1 MKTTPYELVFGQPP
15 RESAFPGLSNRQSVM
30 EEDVQDLLEERE
42 RDEESESDES
52 DFDYHSDDAQT
63 DQRKQCKIIANERG
77 EILIE
82 NFEFYTGHNTII

>member
-1 MKTTPYELVFGQPP
+1 MKVP
-15 RESAFPGLSNRQSVM
+15 S
-30 EEDVQDLLEERE
+30 QDYQIVRVLWKKMFKICWKRE

-82 NFEFYTGHNTII
+82 NFEFYTGHNTIIL